1 MTVVVLPRP
10 MQKNSVCVHG
20 QRDAHTSIEAWLV
33 YICGQETTLIDGM
46 VPFFTHHFEMN
57 KEMKKRV

>member
-1 MTVVVLPRP
+1 MTVVLLCPIQ
-10 MQKNSVCVHG
+10 MNSVCVHG

-33 YICGQETTLIDGM
+33 YICGQEMALIDGM

-57 KEMKKRV
+57 KEMKKWV